1 MKTILVAV
9 DFSDS
14 SEAALAYAVE
24 LAKPLG
30 ARLVVMHSYEL
41 PVYGFPDGA
50 RVASV
55 EVATRIMQG
64 AQTGLDG
71 MVERYKGV
79 AQLDTIVRQGTPWEE
94 VRAVAEEVDAEMI
107 VIGTHGRKGIA
118 RALLGSVAEKILRTS
133 TRPVL
138 AIHAHDTKS
147 GKHATT
153 PVRQTA

>member
-50 RVASV
+50 LVASV
-55 EVATRIMQG
+55 EVATRIMEG
-64 AQTGLDG
+64 AQTGLEG
-71 MVERYKGV
+71 MVERYKGE
-79 AQLDTIVRQGTPWEE
+79 AQLDTLVRQGVPWEE

-138 AIHAHDTKS
+138 AIHAPRAAKS
-147 GKHATT
+147 GEHAS
-153 PVRQTA
+153 VRRTG

>member
-50 RVASV
+50 LVASV
-55 EVATRIMQG
+55 EVATRIMEG
-64 AQTGLDG
+64 AQTGLEG
-71 MVERYKGV
+71 MVERYKGE
-79 AQLDTIVRQGTPWEE
+79 AQLDTIVRQGVAWEE
-94 VRAVAEEVDAEMI
+94 VRAVAEEIDAEMI

-138 AIHAHDTKS
+138 AIHSHGAKS
-147 GKHATT
+147 GQHAT
-153 PVRQTA
+153 VRRTA